1 MTTTSPDAFEPAS
14 PFLRDSDL
22 AVSFSD
28 PALPDQPLVWVNGAF
43 CRLVGRGRE
52 ECEGRN
58 CRFLQGEGTDPAAVA
73 RVREGIEGRR
83 FRLSPIVNYRSG
95 GERFTNG
102 LLIGPVRDPGGELL
116 LLFGMQ
122 WDIDATARRRRERAE
137 DNAWGE
143 SEPDPR
149 LAHFERLID
158 RVAEASRGRDTTA
171 SPGSVV
177 ERLVAISR
185 PQQYPPHERMPN
197 WTRANSLL
205 PWLAEPY
212 GPAVTGSLRVE
223 GDAEILAVDV
233 AHPLALAVHE
243 LARAAFRHVGPDDS
257 TPRVEISCGV
267 VPDRGEPAFELV
279 WRAPL
284 PGPVDGRSDDGRATR
299 DGLAVVAEVAALL
312 GGRFETDLD
321 ESGLEAVLRLP
332 NRLHEAA

>member
-1 MTTTSPDAFEPAS
+1 MTTLSPGTFDPTS
-14 PFLRDSDL
+14 PFLKGSDL

-28 PALPDQPLVWVNGAF
+28 PALADQPLVWVNGAF
-43 CRLVGRGRE
+43 CRLVGYARD

-58 CRFLQGEGTDPAAVA
+58 CRFLQGEDTDPDSVA
-73 RVREGIEGRR
+73 RVREGIDGRR
-83 FRLSPIVNYRSG
+83 FRLSPLVNYRSD

-102 LLIGPVRDPGGELL
+102 LLIGPVRDPDGELL

-122 WDIDATARRRRERAE
+122 WDIDATMRRRRERAR

-171 SPGSVV
+171 SPASVV

-205 PWLAEPY
+205 PYLAEPY
-212 GPAVTGSLRVE
+212 GPAVTGSLRIE

-243 LARAAFRHVGPDDS
+243 LSCAAFRHVGPDGS
-257 TPRVEISCGV
+257 PPSVEASCGV

-284 PGPVDGRSDDGRATR
+284 PGPLDGQSDDGRATR